1 MRFFRRKQAKPDPE
15 VDTEIKCSFCYKPA
29 SEVKRIISAPNHVY
43 ICDECVERCV
53 DLLKQELPKEHS
65 S

>member
-29 SEVKRIISAPNHVY
+29 SEVERIISAPNHVY

-53 DLLKQELPKEHS
+53 GLLKLELPKEHS